1 MYVQEDYVT
10 ANPDG
15 TFRIEVYDEEIQPE
29 EPEPVHEEKQP
40 EEIEPFHDVKQP
52 NEIKPLHEGKQP
64 EEIAIVHQE
73 NVYEVDNPGKKE
85 QKSPDKK
92 NVTYN
97 PHEKYKYMVMAIY
110 GPDSTKFKCTIC
122 SAVFNILSNANRH
135 FQTVHEK
142 LMPFECA
149 VCKRCFSTKQ
159 VLITHYAK
167 VHAGKK
173 PFECSQCDEKYKRK
187 TALRKHISEFHK
199 KSSAMKKYTGKRC
212 FSNKHAKSISKAK
225 NSTKNGKETTSK
237 ENVIA
242 NPFEYLHTNPDGT
255 FKCTL
260 CNTVF
265 KQLNI
270 MTRHFHAVHAKQE
283 QFECA
288 VCKKCFYS
296 EPVLMEHYAQLHD
309 GKQLKEIESDNEGKE
324 SVNEAN
330 NPNKKRKI
338 NIAKEYISANPD
350 GNLAIDDIV
359 SSSLEKENPA
369 FDVTYPVPDRKQ
381 LKEIELSIEERES
394 LSEANNPTKNRK
406 IKIAKEYVSSN
417 PARNLDLIEIVSSF
431 LEKENPESDVKE
443 TFSVGV
449 EVTHDRKDPGH
460 EGKQPKKIKLHHEGK
475 QPKEIEPACEVKQP
489 EKIAT
494 VHEEKSLFLK
504 LVNMYQ
510 IGRKS
515 LLMNVWLQILMEH
528 FNVLSVM
535 PLSNNVKLL
544 PGTFKLF
551 MKSLS
556 CFNVLYVRSVFLLN
570 KRQ

>member
-1 MYVQEDYVT
+1 
-10 ANPDG
+10 
-15 TFRIEVYDEEIQPE
+15 
-29 EPEPVHEEKQP
+29 
-40 EEIEPFHDVKQP
+40 
-52 NEIKPLHEGKQP
+52 
-64 EEIAIVHQE
+64 
-73 NVYEVDNPGKKE
+73 
-85 QKSPDKK
+85 
-92 NVTYN
+92 
-97 PHEKYKYMVMAIY
+97 
-110 GPDSTKFKCTIC
+110 
-122 SAVFNILSNANRH
+122 
-135 FQTVHEK
+135 
-142 LMPFECA
+142 
-149 VCKRCFSTKQ
+149 
-159 VLITHYAK
+159 
-167 VHAGKK
+167 
-173 PFECSQCDEKYKRK
+173 
-187 TALRKHISEFHK
+187 
-199 KSSAMKKYTGKRC
+199 
-212 FSNKHAKSISKAK
+212 
-225 NSTKNGKETTSK
+225 
-237 ENVIA
+237 
-242 NPFEYLHTNPDGT
+242 
-255 FKCTL
+255 
-260 CNTVF
+260 
-265 KQLNI
+265 

-369 FDVTYPVPDRKQ
+369 FDVTYPVHDRKQ

-489 EKIAT
+489 EEIAT
-494 VHEEKSLFLK
+494 VHEEKKSVFEASKHVPNRKKVTADECVVANPDGTFQCTVCNAIVKQRKNFIRHFQTVHEKLK
-504 LVNMYQ
+504 LFQCAICKKCFSSKQETMRHSDLHHQGKQDIKIKPAQSTSPIHVHENRCRFCDMIFSKFHQ
-510 IGRKS
+510 LNNHILQAHSTDCVKKAISQKNRLMMERSKMISKS
-515 LLMNVWLQILMEH
+515 KTKTKKLQYL
-528 FNVLSVM
+528 
-535 PLSNNVKLL
+535 
-544 PGTFKLF
+544 
-551 MKSLS
+551 
-556 CFNVLYVRSVFLLN
+556 
-570 KRQ
+570 

>member
-1 MYVQEDYVT
+1 MCLLNFYGKICSKSFEFELKKLKKEHLHVENEYIHEGKENFQVEKEYGHEEKENIHEENYNVHEGKVYVQEDYVT

-159 VLITHYAK
+159 VLITHNAK

-237 ENVIA
+237 ENVIGDHS
-242 NPFEYLHTNPDGT
+242 YITSS
-255 FKCTL
+255 
-260 CNTVF
+260 
-265 KQLNI
+265 
-270 MTRHFHAVHAKQE
+270 HFWD
-283 QFECA
+283 FWT
-288 VCKKCFYS
+288 
-296 EPVLMEHYAQLHD
+296 PL
-309 GKQLKEIESDNEGKE
+309 
-324 SVNEAN
+324 
-330 NPNKKRKI
+330 P
-338 NIAKEYISANPD
+338 P
-350 GNLAIDDIV
+350 
-359 SSSLEKENPA
+359 
-369 FDVTYPVPDRKQ
+369 
-381 LKEIELSIEERES
+381 
-394 LSEANNPTKNRK
+394 
-406 IKIAKEYVSSN
+406 YVSM
-417 PARNLDLIEIVSSF
+417 F
-431 LEKENPESDVKE
+431 LVLRISKNW
-443 TFSVGV
+443 
-449 EVTHDRKDPGH
+449 H
-460 EGKQPKKIKLHHEGK
+460 
-475 QPKEIEPACEVKQP
+475 
-489 EKIAT
+489 
-494 VHEEKSLFLK
+494 FLT
-504 LVNMYQ
+504 
-510 IGRKS
+510 
-515 LLMNVWLQILMEH
+515 
-528 FNVLSVM
+528 
-535 PLSNNVKLL
+535 PLPPYK
-544 PGTFKLF
+544 
-551 MKSLS
+551 
-556 CFNVLYVRSVFLLN
+556 C
-570 KRQ
+570 